1 MMINNNQKMS
11 TQSSTS
17 NNGSMANIANSS
29 SNHSSNT
36 NLSNSQTGEITI
48 QMQAGLAK
56 DTVLLNLAELTLRT
70 LKDYACNFIDK
81 KNSI

>member
-1 MMINNNQKMS
+1 MS

-17 NNGSMANIANSS
+17 NNGSMANIANS
-29 SNHSSNT
+29 SSNT

-81 KNSI
+81 KNIPIE